1 MIRTRLHTVLII
13 LIFSA
18 CTIEQEKVPLA
29 QVGTKMLYLDE
40 VEKVLPE
47 DLPPADSALWMDDFI
62 QKWVQRELMVLN
74 AEENLSISQ
83 KDVSRELEEYRNSLI
98 TYRYKKALMEQKM
111 DTLISDQ
118 AIEAYYDA
126 HKNEFI
132 LKNDIVKAVYLK
144 TPLEL
149 ANPETLKELSM
160 DNDPQKLLELDEYG
174 IRYAKNYDR
183 FDDKWID
190 ASRILTQ
197 IPTEIDNLE
206 RFLRRNKFIESDDT
220 EYYYFICIRDFRF
233 EGEHAPVDFVKSSI
247 KNILLNQRKINFL
260 KKIETDVYQE
270 GLESNKFK
278 LYTIKK

>member
-1 MIRTRLHTVLII
+1 MKHAPLYFGLI
-13 LIFSA
+13 LLLFAA
-18 CTIEQEKVPLA
+18 CKVEQEKVPLA
-29 QVGTKMLYLDE
+29 QVGTKILYLEE
-40 VEKVLPE
+40 VEEVLPGNLSPE
-47 DLPPADSALWMDDFI
+47 DSTIWMDDFI

-74 AEENLSISQ
+74 AEENLSASQ
-83 KDVSRELEEYRNSLI
+83 KDVSRELEDYRNSLI
-98 TYRYKKALMEQKM
+98 TFRYKKALMEQKM
-111 DTLISDQ
+111 DTLITDQ
-118 AIEAYYDA
+118 EIEAYYES
-126 HKNEFI
+126 HKKEFI

-149 ANPETLKELSM
+149 SNPEILKELSM

-174 IRYAKNYDR
+174 IRYAKSYDR
-183 FDDKWID
+183 FDDKWVD
-190 ASRILTQ
+190 ANRILTQ
-197 IPTEIDNLE
+197 IPLEIDNLE

-233 EGEHAPVDFVKSSI
+233 KGEYAPVDFVKSSI
-247 KNILLNQRKINFL
+247 KNILLNQRKIDFL

>member
-1 MIRTRLHTVLII
+1 MKHTPLYIGLI
-13 LIFSA
+13 LLLFSA
-18 CTIEQEKVPLA
+18 CKVEQEKVPLA
-29 QVGTKMLYLDE
+29 QVGTKILYLEE
-40 VEKVLPE
+40 VEEVLPGSLSTE
-47 DLPPADSALWMDDFI
+47 DSTIWMDDFI

-74 AEENLSISQ
+74 AEENLSASQ
-83 KDVSRELEEYRNSLI
+83 KDVSRELEDYRNSLI

-111 DTLISDQ
+111 DTLITDQ
-118 AIEAYYDA
+118 EIENYYES
-126 HKNEFI
+126 HKKEFI

-144 TPLEL
+144 TPIEL
-149 ANPETLKELSM
+149 SNPEILKELSM

-174 IRYAKNYDR
+174 IRYAKSYDR
-183 FDDKWID
+183 FGDKWID
-190 ASRILTQ
+190 ANRILTQ
-197 IPTEIDNLE
+197 IPLEIDNLE

-233 EGEHAPVDFVKSSI
+233 KGEYAPVDFVKSSI
-247 KNILLNQRKINFL
+247 KNILLNQRKIDFL